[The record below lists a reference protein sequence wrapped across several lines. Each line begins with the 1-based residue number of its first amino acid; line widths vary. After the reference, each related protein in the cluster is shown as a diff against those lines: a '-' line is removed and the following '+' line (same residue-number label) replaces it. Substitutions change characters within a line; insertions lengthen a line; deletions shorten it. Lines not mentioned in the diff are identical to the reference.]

1 MFNELLSKMNAS
13 KDLPQFIEKIATLP
27 KPPPPQIIT
36 QVVEKIVHV
45 PAKEGPTKKMN
56 NTEENNHTE
65 SGDIKRDQK

>member
-1 MFNELLSKMNAS
+1 MFNEFLAKMNAS

-45 PAKEGPTKKMN
+45 PAKEVTVKIN
-56 NTEENNHTE
+56 NTQDNN
-65 SGDIKRDQK
+65 

>member
-1 MFNELLSKMNAS
+1 MFNEFLAKMNAS

-45 PAKEGPTKKMN
+45 PAKEVAVKMN
-56 NTEENNHTE
+56 NTQDNN
-65 SGDIKRDQK
+65 